1 MVSFSTSFYW
11 MHISINPST
20 LAGCHSG
27 ISVFILLIIIL
38 VLFSI
43 LRFFHRSIKPFSVY
57 RNKQQQQKTYKNP
70 WGKGGV
76 YLVATFWPA
85 EAP

>member
-1 MVSFSTSFYW
+1 MISFSMSFYSV
-11 MHISINPST
+11 HISINPST

-27 ISVFILLIIIL
+27 ISVFILLIILL

-57 RNKQQQQKTYKNP
+57 RNNKQQQQKT
-70 WGKGGV
+70 
-76 YLVATFWPA
+76 
-85 EAP
+85 